1 MQRSTGYNP
10 LRPTITAS
18 AYAPTPYAPTPYT
31 DEPLNKLKIVLTFDD
46 GPASTEASGSY
57 NRTQHV
63 MTELE
68 DRGITGVFFVQ
79 THVPIRGGS
88 REGRRIM
95 GDTNNRGHIL
105 AVHTTVATNAHRPES
120 SHRNLQADK
129 DFDFGASL
137 QRGIDQIE
145 RATETKDENDVV
157 VEEGVVVEFV
167 RPPNGDIGEPGSDI
181 RREVVRTYESKDLE
195 LVLWD
200 IDPERFINSKIH
212 DNVEKR
218 KDKVLE
224 DIPNRMRE
232 YLPDLTD
239 PNLEAPSAVAKTQM
253 VALFHDVQQHV
264 AENIGTFIDKIEKVA
279 RDLGYTPCL
288 NLTPDEVKQV
298 MIDQNT
304 ENEDVR

>member
-1 MQRSTGYNP
+1 M
-10 LRPTITAS
+10 
-18 AYAPTPYAPTPYT
+18 
-31 DEPLNKLKIVLTFDD
+31 D
-46 GPASTEASGSY
+46 
-57 NRTQHV
+57 
-63 MTELE
+63 ELE
-68 DRGITGVFFVQ
+68 RRKITGVFFVQ

-88 REGRRIM
+88 RAGRRIM
-95 GDTNNRGHIL
+95 GETNNRGHIL
-105 AVHTTVATNAHRPES
+105 AVHTTVEETNAHHDDF
-120 SHRNLQADK
+120 SHKNLQADE

-181 RREVVRTYESKDLE
+181 RREVVQTYESKDLE

-200 IDPERFINSKIH
+200 IDPERFINPKIH
-212 DNVEKR
+212 DTVEKR
-218 KDKVLE
+218 RDKVLE

-239 PNLEAPSAVAKTQM
+239 PNLEDPSAVAKTQM
-253 VALFHDVQQHV
+253 VALFHDVQKHV
-264 AENIGTFIDKIEKVA
+264 ALYLSCFINKIDTVA
-279 RDLGYTPCL
+279 RAMGYEPCWKL
-288 NLTPDEVKQV
+288 MPDEVKQV

-304 ENEDVR
+304 ENEDEREENNANEEVDP